1 MSDDNIEN
9 QSDDVM
15 DDLLEGFEG
24 VVGGARDATKEA
36 AKEVSKKVAKE
47 ALKKAV
53 GTAAATAI
61 KSSLITLALSFL
73 LPLIII
79 ALLIVI
85 IYGAKVENKE
95 YSSLVEENKVEGE
108 SYERYEGKE
117 EGGDSGLVAYG
128 DGDSSSRHNT
138 SKKTSSKVVLNEG
151 NQAIENYHYY
161 NSSKSV
167 LDNKIYIPL
176 KGIDLEKKAGEM
188 YNQLIKK
195 GVIVEEGNE
204 RFISEDSLTE
214 VQKSW
219 EKQYGKDGGSF
230 NWTDTKLKNKLDKTI
245 NTGMTVKGF
254 KDKNIGKLEKVE
266 DEEKKLEIKDEY
278 NREVYFQ
285 LPEELLGS
293 LNKTLYDDEFIYDE
307 PFVQGVKYTY
317 KKVDKKEEEKEE
329 DKVEAQSESGKVNK
343 KSADNSVYTAEQFDK
358 EFAKQNGVLRGT
370 GQKFIDYANK
380 YDIDAALAVAI
391 AVEESGRGT
400 SKLARNNFNFFGMKA
415 ASGGWRKFNSVEEGI
430 EGGISYISRK
440 YISQGITNIQDIGKK
455 YCVPSEGW
463 IKNVSAHY
471 KTITGREY
479 EGSMAG
485 QGFGSNLT
493 AFRGVPEY
501 DIKLDSYGI
510 GKPGQAQKYGL
521 GTVFLYKPT
530 VEIKVKRGYQV
541 EQTLTTSY
549 GEKKQVGEDEEVSYS
564 GKKNPNQS
572 QPVDGEDG
580 KKVKKT
586 IEYEVKE
593 VDDGN
598 GGKKKVQ
605 IKRVYEQE
613 INYIPNAAATP
624 IEEVDA
630 KITYVLDKAITF
642 AGVYE
647 FEYSL
652 ELEDMGGE
660 SNLSERKIDGAVG
673 SDGKELMEFSKT
685 EIKTIKIYEKP
696 TNVKN
701 KSIST
706 KYMDE
711 YLGNFKA
718 EVPKNIINKFDVN
731 KLVNAFKGDKK
742 VITGSSSAGT
752 SSGEFESDVANTEQW
767 RELAE
772 KYGEQYGIDPALILA
787 QIYNESKGNVHETD
801 DGSSA
806 YRGLSQM
813 GGPPKGDSEHDVYH
827 YFNKA
832 TVGIHADVSKDSRL
846 PHCPSSGH
854 DEAEHQRVA
863 EFHIEYVAKRV
874 SASIGYAIYKYTGKD
889 FRKTEVSA
897 EDIKYAILWAFGSF
911 NTGEG
916 GQNQLVTKAGGDL
929 AHLYSNEGKVYTKYH
944 NSTTLESTATYIEKL
959 YKDYPLFSGGLSILD
974 STSTGRFDQ
983 SKWFTHPNMGKVD
996 KDKFSASSSIMTG
1009 TNGAGMDIE
1018 KIKAYKEFEETGGSL
1033 SGAFKSGTVVKK
1045 LSYEESDLIR
1055 KSAIGMIEGK
1065 AAYDITSEK
1074 GAYWGNGYASS
1085 YFDDGLPSKPLYG
1098 DEMGSTIWNGKIRET
1113 SQYTGD
1119 KDSILTFSKMYG
1131 NEVYQIVKRAI
1142 SQDNKEFEVGGAG
1155 PYSFDHSGLLWY
1167 VYNYGS
1173 KIKYF
1178 NKDTIEGYYET
1189 IKTEVPNGDI
1199 RPGDVIFYTADK
1211 EKTVPDKIGIYL
1223 GQKAYLYI
1231 CDKEKM
1237 VTIGEYEDL
1246 KNNEEYKIIAER
1258 RILKY
1263 SSTTGEGTLDTG
1275 LVGQLPADLVKGD
1288 WAHPLGAATY
1298 RKTSPLGYRKHPI
1311 TGQNMSYHTGVDW
1324 ALPIGNGV
1332 YAAKAGT
1339 VIVSKF
1345 QTLSSSGRS
1354 AGEYIVLKHDDGY
1367 TTMYAHLSKRG
1378 VKVGDT
1384 VQKGQL
1390 IGLVG
1395 NTGGS
1400 TGPHLHFEIVKDVPG
1415 HFGGKKAEYPS
1426 GNYVDANKIFG

>member
-15 DDLLEGFEG
+15 DDLSEGFED
-24 VVGGARDATKEA
+24 VVGGARDAAKEA

-47 ALKKAV
+47 TLKKAV

-61 KSSLITLALSFL
+61 KSSLITLASSFL

-79 ALLIVI
+79 TLLIVI

-117 EGGDSGLVAYG
+117 EDGDSGLVAYG
-128 DGDSSSRHNT
+128 DGGSSSRHNT
-138 SKKTSSKVVLNEG
+138 SKKTSSKVVLSEG

-176 KGIDLEKKAGEM
+176 KGIDLEKKASEM

-245 NTGMTVKGF
+245 NTGITVKGF

-293 LNKTLYDDEFIYDE
+293 LSKTLYDDEFIYDE

-317 KKVDKKEEEKEE
+317 KKVDEKDKEEEKEE
-329 DKVEAQSESGKVNK
+329 KENKVEAQSESGKVNK

-358 EFAKQNGVLRGT
+358 EFAKQKGVLRGT

-440 YISQGITNIQDIGKK
+440 YISQGITNIQDIGKI

-549 GEKKQVGEDEEVSYS
+549 GEKKQVGEDEEVPYS

-613 INYIPNAAATP
+613 INYIPNAVATP

-647 FEYSL
+647 FEYGL
-652 ELEDMGGE
+652 ELEEMGGE
-660 SNLSERKIDGAVG
+660 SNLSERKIDGTVG

-685 EIKTIKIYEKP
+685 ETKTIKIYEKP
-696 TNVKN
+696 MDVKN
-701 KSIST
+701 KSVST

-711 YLGNFKA
+711 YLGNFEA
-718 EVPKNIINKFDVN
+718 TVPKNIMNKFDVN
-731 KLVNAFKGDKK
+731 KLVNAFKGEKK
-742 VITGSSSAGT
+742 IESTT
-752 SSGEFESDVANTEQW
+752 SNKATTSGGEDEVVRKIEENMRDD
-767 RELAE
+767 AE
-772 KYGEQYGIDPALILA
+772 RIGKQYGIDPNLLLTI
-787 QIYNESKGNVHETD
+787 IYVESKGDHHCKRDGSQFWSLGQIGHKETTDSHKYMPGYNLTD
-801 DGSSA
+801 D
-806 YRGLSQM
+806 L
-813 GGPPKGDSEHDVYH
+813 
-827 YFNKA
+827 A
-832 TVGIHADVSKDSRL
+832 TDDRW
-846 PHCPSSGH
+846 PHCPANGH
-854 DEAEHQRVA
+854 DESEHQRVE
-863 EFHIEYVAKRV
+863 EFHLEYLAKRHTHEMKKYIKSKYGKNAENGLTEEEIQ
-874 SASIGYAIYKYTGKD
+874 SAIPVGLMSYNIGGGNVGRIRERVGYDDSIFGPDGTRFGDIMRKYNIG
-889 FRKTEVSA
+889 
-897 EDIKYAILWAFGSF
+897 
-911 NTGEG
+911 NP
-916 GQNQLVTKAGGDL
+916 AGNGD
-929 AHLYSNEGKVYTKYH
+929 HLM
-944 NSTTLESTATYIEKL
+944 KL
-959 YKDYPLFSGGLSILD
+959 YRDYKLFSNGVPLEESAKLGVYDPTLW
-974 STSTGRFDQ
+974 FDLGDI
-983 SKWFTHPNMGKVD
+983 GKVD
-996 KDKFSASSSIMTG
+996 SSKNSASSISTG
-1009 TNGAGMDIE
+1009 TNGAGMNIE
-1018 KIKAYKEFEETGGSL
+1018 NIKAYKEFEKTGGSL
-1033 SGAFKSGTVVKK
+1033 SGTFKSGTVVKK

-1065 AAYDITSEK
+1065 AAYDVTSEK
-1074 GAYWGNGYASS
+1074 GAYWGSGYASS
-1085 YFDDGLPSKPLYG
+1085 YFDEGLPSKPLYG
-1098 DEMGSTIWNGKIRET
+1098 DEMSSTIWNGKIRET

-1178 NKDTIEGYYET
+1178 DKDTIEGYYET

-1231 CDKEKM
+1231 CDKEKI

-1311 TGQNMSYHTGVDW
+1311 TGQNRSYHTGVDW

-1345 QTLSSSGRS
+1345 QPLSSSGRS

-1400 TGPHLHFEIVKDVPG
+1400 IGPHLHFEIVKDVPG